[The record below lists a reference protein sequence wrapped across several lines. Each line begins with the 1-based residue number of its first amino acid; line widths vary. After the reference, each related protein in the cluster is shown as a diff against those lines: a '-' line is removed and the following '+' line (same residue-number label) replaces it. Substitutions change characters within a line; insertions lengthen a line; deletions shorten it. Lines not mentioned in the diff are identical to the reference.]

1 MHLRPCLRSC
11 WILWA
16 AVSLGAHAGQAH
28 VHGVAALDIAI
39 EGERLALEFASPLDN
54 LVGFERAPR
63 TDKEKARVA
72 EALARLRK
80 PEDLFVPSTAARCKP
95 GPVKIDAPVLDA
107 PGKAPKGEHASLTAA
122 MEFRCEQPQK
132 LADLRV
138 MLFDAFP
145 NVKRIDAQVAGARK
159 QSAARLT
166 GSNRTISW

>member
-1 MHLRPCLRSC
+1 VVLLFAC
-11 WILWA
+11 A
-16 AVSLGAHAGQAH
+16 SLGAHAGAAH
-28 VHGVAALDIAI
+28 VHGVATLDVAI
-39 EGERLALEFASPLDN
+39 EGERVTLEFSTPLDN

-72 EALARLRK
+72 EALARLGK
-80 PEDLFVPSTAARCKP
+80 PEDLFVPSAAARCKP

-132 LADLRV
+132 LGDLRV

-145 NVKRIDAQVAGARK
+145 NVKRIDARVAGAKK
-159 QSAARLT
+159 QSSARLT
-166 GSNRTISW
+166 SGNRTLSW